1 MRGMRN
7 GPALLRALAF
17 ALAMV
22 FALPACFTAQ
32 LWNEKIDYPGSM
44 WTEAG
49 PSSPLSLR
57 GDAAAAIYVP
67 IDDAV
72 RAKLQSV
79 LPLLQPGVCGLVLE
93 PSADEHVGELR
104 SLLARA
110 EPVVLLARVALDGS
124 VTAELRVEPRTNL
137 PVRLRGVREPVAG
150 PVLASLRMLVSHEV
164 RDDTPVVV
172 RVLLTPVAVALDV
185 VFLPFSLLGFFAM

>member
-1 MRGMRN
+1 MRGMRS
-7 GPALLRALAF
+7 GPGMLRVLSF

-44 WTEAG
+44 WVSSG
-49 PSSPLSLR
+49 PQPSLSLQ
-57 GDAAAAIYVP
+57 GDAAATLYVP

-72 RAKLQSV
+72 RARLQSV

-93 PSADEHVGELR
+93 LAADERVAEFRNLP
-104 SLLARA
+104 RA
-110 EPVVLLARVALDGS
+110 EPMMLFAHVPLDGS
-124 VTAELRVEPRTNL
+124 VTADLRVGPRTYL
-137 PVRLRGVREPVAG
+137 PVRLRAAREPVAG
-150 PVLASLRMLVSHEV
+150 PVLASLRMFVSHEV